1 MIRRLLAA
9 LGLAHSAPP
18 PAIPDA
24 LWRDTV
30 AALPFLAALNR
41 EEQGNLKQLAE
52 AFLADKSFTGAGG
65 LELTDAICVSVA
77 AQGCLPV
84 LNLGLHWYKDWSGV
98 VIYPDEFVI
107 PRQIADET
115 GVVHEYDEVAAGEA
129 WSGGPLILS
138 WRDVQMAGDGYN
150 VVIHEFAH
158 KLDMRE
164 GEPDG
169 VPPLHPGMDRVR
181 WIEVLDTAYENFW
194 NRVNAGEET
203 WIDPYGAEHPGEF
216 FAVVS
221 ETFFEWPDVVRD
233 EYPALYDQLAR
244 FYRQDPA
251 ARQPYPEPVLAAGR
265 PAACAPAVP
274 PAFRGS

>member
-9 LGLAHSAPP
+9 LGLGRDTPP
-18 PAIPDA
+18 PTIPPA

-30 AALPFLAALNR
+30 AGLPFIAALSR
-41 EEQGNLKQLAE
+41 EELDNLKQLAE

-65 LELTDAICVSVA
+65 LVLSDVICVSVA

-107 PRQIADET
+107 PRKIADEA

-129 WSGGPLILS
+129 WSGGPLLLS
-138 WRDVQMAGDGYN
+138 WRDVQLAGDGYN

-164 GEPDG
+164 GVADG
-169 VPPLHPGMDRVR
+169 IPPLRPDMDRQR
-181 WIEVLDTAYENFW
+181 WIGVVDAAYDDLCR
-194 NRVNAGEET
+194 RVDASAATG
-203 WIDPYGAEHPGEF
+203 IDPYGAENPAEF

-221 ETFFEWPDVVRD
+221 ETFFVAPDVLQG

-244 FYRQDPA
+244 FYRQNPV
-251 ARQPYPEPVLAAGR
+251 ARLPYPEPPPRSPR
-265 PAACAPAVP
+265 PAPAVP
-274 PAFRGS
+274 PASRAS

>member
-1 MIRRLLAA
+1 MIHRLLAA
-9 LGLAHSAPP
+9 LGLGRNARPA
-18 PAIPDA
+18 AIPEP
-24 LWRDTV
+24 LWRSTV
-30 AALPFLAALNR
+30 AGLPFLAALNR

-65 LELTDAICVSVA
+65 LVLTDAICVSVA

-138 WRDVQMAGDGYN
+138 WRDVLLADEGYN

-169 VPPLHPGMDRVR
+169 VPPLHPGMNQEH
-181 WIEVLDTAYENFW
+181 WIEVLDAAYEDFCA
-194 NRVNAGEET
+194 RVDAGEET

-216 FAVVS
+216 FAVLS
-221 ETFFEWPDVVRD
+221 ETFFTFPEAVRD
-233 EYPALYDQLAR
+233 SYPALYALFVR

-251 ARQPYPEPVLAAGR
+251 ARLPYPPALPRRAAT
-265 PAACAPAVP
+265 AAVP
-274 PAFRGS
+274 PASRASRTC